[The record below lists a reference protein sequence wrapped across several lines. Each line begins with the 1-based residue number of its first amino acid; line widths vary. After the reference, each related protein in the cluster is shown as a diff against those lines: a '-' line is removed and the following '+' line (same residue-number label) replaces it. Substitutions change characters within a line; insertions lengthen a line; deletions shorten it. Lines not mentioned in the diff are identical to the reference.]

1 MRFKGNDFDIRHIS
15 TWTIYDVIRMETLTD
30 AQLTTDRVYLK
41 LMGVY
46 Y

>member
-1 MRFKGNDFDIRHIS
+1 MILISDIFQLGQ
-15 TWTIYDVIRMETLTD
+15 YDAIKMETLTG